1 MRRFGALGALLVA
14 VLALGLGLVG
24 CSSHALGPGEAR
36 LTVVSGKAEV
46 AATGENWRS
55 AHSDQLL
62 HRNDRVRSVQGLS
75 EVGLSSARTVELR
88 PGAELQVLP
97 TPSLLRG
104 DVLATAKGTP
114 FTVSAGNADARV
126 RDGAAHVTRGLGVTA
141 ASYVGDLVVTSAGRD
156 IMVPALRQAG
166 VPGPGLLPAVPTP
179 LDYRADNPWDRR
191 YLGDAID
198 LGDELQARS
207 QGFTAQLAPGEG
219 HTAGFYRQLLP
230 ALENEQA
237 FTQAL
242 LPPDMAPGDTLVGA
256 AIAVQGKNGSFLD
269 RWRSVF
275 DFHDQGARWGLVAL
289 DQHVTRAPLLSEV
302 DDALGRRSVGTTTAA
317 APPGTTAPGVSGAP
331 PASGISSSGSPAGTG
346 TGGGGTGTGGGGT
359 GGGRGG
365 GGSTPTTTPPGPGL
379 PQLPNPLGPTPPT
392 TTPPSSNPVSGLI
405 QGVGNVV
412 GGLLGGL
419 LNGGR

>member
-1 MRRFGALGALLVA
+1 
-14 VLALGLGLVG
+14 
-24 CSSHALGPGEAR
+24 
-36 LTVVSGKAEV
+36 
-46 AATGENWRS
+46 
-55 AHSDQLL
+55 
-62 HRNDRVRSVQGLS
+62 
-75 EVGLSSARTVELR
+75 
-88 PGAELQVLP
+88 
-97 TPSLLRG
+97 
-104 DVLATAKGTP
+104 
-114 FTVSAGNADARV
+114 
-126 RDGAAHVTRGLGVTA
+126 VTRGLGVTA
-141 ASYVGDLVVTSAGRD
+141 ASYVGDLAVTSAGRD
-156 IMVPALRQAG
+156 LVVPALRQAG

-289 DQHVTRAPLLSEV
+289 DQHVTRGPLLSEV

-317 APPGTTAPGVSGAP
+317 APPGATAPGVSGPP

-365 GGSTPTTTPPGPGL
+365 GGGSTPTTTPPGPGL

-392 TTPPSSNPVSGLI
+392 TAPPSSNPVSGLI